1 MGPKAG
7 SCECRCFRKSVRR
20 RLGLW
25 SSIHKQCGKP
35 NGRLT
40 IGFTMVYHG
49 LPNKLMPIT
58 QHQMGMGQHGVIL
71 YVLSKMASGPIPSGN
86 LT

>member
-1 MGPKAG
+1 MGD
-7 SCECRCFRKSVRR
+7 SL
-20 RLGLW
+20 LGLPW
-25 SSIHKQCGKP
+25 
-35 NGRLT
+35 
-40 IGFTMVYHG
+40 FTMVYHG